1 MFPVVSDLPGNAGLT
16 HGVFVALGLVV
27 GFWVFYRKVHLNHA
41 WDDRFIFMIVGIT
54 VGGAIGERLGSVVQ
68 IASDQGVDSIA
79 SAWLYGGRSILGG
92 LAGAYVGAL
101 IGKRVSG
108 YPFRTG
114 DYFAPAIALGLAI
127 GRIGCFLTEAPGRA
141 SSLPWAITVPSTSVP
156 LLPQCPACVA
166 GQPMHPSFVY
176 EIVFLLVA
184 YVLIERYGHL
194 IAAPGETLVL
204 FLAGYAV
211 FRFGVEFTRSNPP
224 AIAGLTSSQVFLL
237 SVSPL
242 FIWKVV
248 RQARL
253 GTYARLLNR
262 DPN

>member
-1 MFPVVSDLPGNAGLT
+1 MFPVISDLAGNAGVT
-16 HGVFVALGLVV
+16 HGVFVALGLAV
-27 GFWVFYRKVHLNHA
+27 GFWIFYRTVTQANA
-41 WDDRFIFMIVGIT
+41 WDDRFIYMIVGIA
-54 VGGAIGERLGSVVQ
+54 VGGALGERLGSVVQ
-68 IASDQGVDSIA
+68 IASSQGVDSIT

-101 IGKRVSG
+101 IGKRISG
-108 YPFRTG
+108 YSTPTG
-114 DYFAPAIALGLAI
+114 DYFAPAIAVGLAI

-141 SSLPWAITVPSTSVP
+141 STLPWAISVPPTSVP

-166 GQPMHPSFVY
+166 GQSMHPSFIY
-176 EIVFLLVA
+176 EIVFLLIA
-184 YVLIERYGHL
+184 YFALERYGER
-194 IAAPGETLVL
+194 IEAPGERLVL
-204 FLAGYAV
+204 FLAAYSV

-224 AIAGLTSSQVFLL
+224 AVAGLSSSQIFLL

-262 DPN
+262 RPN